1 MALTFERKPDKG
13 GETNHIGC
21 IGIAAEGAEPP
32 VLLLRTGTDEAR
44 CKASGFLTKSV
55 ATYSGTKYVSGSEK
69 KGDEKKFEASFGIE
83 LSSLTDIKGLDTLA
97 EEKGI
102 GARGTA
108 KLALQMGFYLD
119 RPGLSVFGDFK
130 PDSALSEI
138 QEKYAKENAWFT
150 LETGKKLEA
159 SEKKEP
165 KAKGKKEK
173 AKKETEP
180 KEKAET
186 NGAPAEEGKKKKKK
200 EKGKGK
206 GKKEKEAPKEEP
218 KAEEK
223 KEKGKKKGKKEK
235 AEAKPE
241 PEPPA
246 EKEGKKK
253 KKGKGKGKEEEPEP
267 VAEVPKKK
275 GKGKGKEKEEP
286 KPVAKEEKPKKGKG
300 KGKGEKEETP
310 APTTS
315 PKGKGKKG
323 KAAEEPAP
331 APAKN
336 GKGEGKAEEPK
347 ETGKKGKGKGKKEK
361 FTSISKLEPDSSNVN
376 LKVTVVSV
384 KSKGKGKKGKG
395 KGKGG
400 KEAVVGDSTGLVTLS
415 LTTEQAGQLKAG
427 NCISIRGGNV
437 DMVTIGSGGFVRLK
451 VDGDLDV
458 AETGGPEPNS
468 SNDISATEYELV
480 QA

>member
-21 IGIAAEGAEPP
+21 IGIAAEGAEPT

-173 AKKETEP
+173 AETNGAPAEEGKKKKETEP

-186 NGAPAEEGKKKKKK
+186 NGAPAE
-200 EKGKGK
+200 
-206 GKKEKEAPKEEP
+206 
-218 KAEEK
+218 
-223 KEKGKKKGKKEK
+223 
-235 AEAKPE
+235 
-241 PEPPA
+241 
-246 EKEGKKK
+246 
-253 KKGKGKGKEEEPEP
+253 
-267 VAEVPKKK
+267 
-275 GKGKGKEKEEP
+275 
-286 KPVAKEEKPKKGKG
+286 
-300 KGKGEKEETP
+300 
-310 APTTS
+310 
-315 PKGKGKKG
+315 
-323 KAAEEPAP
+323 
-331 APAKN
+331 
-336 GKGEGKAEEPK
+336 
-347 ETGKKGKGKGKKEK
+347 
-361 FTSISKLEPDSSNVN
+361 
-376 LKVTVVSV
+376 
-384 KSKGKGKKGKG
+384 
-395 KGKGG
+395 
-400 KEAVVGDSTGLVTLS
+400 
-415 LTTEQAGQLKAG
+415 
-427 NCISIRGGNV
+427 
-437 DMVTIGSGGFVRLK
+437 
-451 VDGDLDV
+451 
-458 AETGGPEPNS
+458 
-468 SNDISATEYELV
+468 
-480 QA
+480 

>member
-21 IGIAAEGAEPP
+21 IGIAAEGAEPT

-186 NGAPAEEGKKKKKK
+186 NGAPAEERRRRRRRSRKRPAEEEKPAKK

-286 KPVAKEEKPKKGKG
+286 KPVAKEE
-300 KGKGEKEETP
+300 TP

-315 PKGKGKKG
+315 PKGKGKGKG
-323 KAAEEPAP
+323 KE
-331 APAKN
+331 K
-336 GKGEGKAEEPK
+336 EEPK
-347 ETGKKGKGKGKKEK
+347 PVAKEEK

-458 AETGGPEPNS
+458 AESGGPEPNS

>member
-21 IGIAAEGAEPP
+21 IGIAAEGAEPT

-55 ATYSGTKYVSGSEK
+55 ATYSGTKYVSGSET

-165 KAKGKKEK
+165 KAKGKKLEASEK
-173 AKKETEP
+173 KEP

-186 NGAPAEEGKKKKKK
+186 NGAPAEEGKKKKKLEAS
-200 EKGKGK
+200 EKK
-206 GKKEKEAPKEEP
+206 EP
-218 KAEEK
+218 KA
-223 KEKGKKKGKKEK
+223 KG
-235 AEAKPE
+235 
-241 PEPPA
+241 
-246 EKEGKKK
+246 
-253 KKGKGKGKEEEPEP
+253 
-267 VAEVPKKK
+267 
-275 GKGKGKEKEEP
+275 
-286 KPVAKEEKPKKGKG
+286 
-300 KGKGEKEETP
+300 
-310 APTTS
+310 
-315 PKGKGKKG
+315 
-323 KAAEEPAP
+323 
-331 APAKN
+331 
-336 GKGEGKAEEPK
+336 
-347 ETGKKGKGKGKKEK
+347 
-361 FTSISKLEPDSSNVN
+361 
-376 LKVTVVSV
+376 
-384 KSKGKGKKGKG
+384 
-395 KGKGG
+395 
-400 KEAVVGDSTGLVTLS
+400 
-415 LTTEQAGQLKAG
+415 
-427 NCISIRGGNV
+427 
-437 DMVTIGSGGFVRLK
+437 
-451 VDGDLDV
+451 
-458 AETGGPEPNS
+458 
-468 SNDISATEYELV
+468 
-480 QA
+480 

>member
-21 IGIAAEGAEPP
+21 IGIAAEGAEPT

-180 KEKAET
+180 
-186 NGAPAEEGKKKKKK
+186 
-200 EKGKGK
+200 
-206 GKKEKEAPKEEP
+206 PKEEP

-336 GKGEGKAEEPK
+336 GKEKGKAEEPK

-361 FTSISKLEPDSSNVN
+361 FTSIAKLEPDSSNVN

-437 DMVTIGSGGFVRLK
+437 DMVTIGTGGFVRLK

>member
-21 IGIAAEGAEPP
+21 IGIAAEGAEPT

-69 KGDEKKFEASFGIE
+69 KGDEKKFEPSFGIE

-200 EKGKGK
+200 EKGKKKGEKEEEKPAEEEKGKGK

-223 KEKGKKKGKKEK
+223 KEKGKK
-235 AEAKPE
+235 
-241 PEPPA
+241 
-246 EKEGKKK
+246 
-253 KKGKGKGKEEEPEP
+253 KGKEEEPEP

-315 PKGKGKKG
+315 PKGKGKK
-323 KAAEEPAP
+323 E
-331 APAKN
+331 
-336 GKGEGKAEEPK
+336 
-347 ETGKKGKGKGKKEK
+347 
-361 FTSISKLEPDSSNVN
+361 
-376 LKVTVVSV
+376 
-384 KSKGKGKKGKG
+384 
-395 KGKGG
+395 
-400 KEAVVGDSTGLVTLS
+400 
-415 LTTEQAGQLKAG
+415 
-427 NCISIRGGNV
+427 R
-437 DMVTIGSGGFVRLK
+437 RL
-451 VDGDLDV
+451 
-458 AETGGPEPNS
+458 
-468 SNDISATEYELV
+468 
-480 QA
+480 